1 MTTRRMGPAGAALL
15 VWAAIAAAAPAP
27 ERKPP
32 TAEEIARAVKVV
44 QGDEKLTG
52 RGAVIAAI
60 EDAAVGK
67 TLPEYVFVSVLFRQF
82 PVGRRP
88 PEGLKASNVF
98 AVDRDSKVTSLTDA
112 KDLEKF
118 FREHLAAA
126 KEDDQLKEDA
136 RAWVRLAQQFRQ
148 DGFFKFSLMDDATK
162 VSPAEGGKSV
172 TATVVAM
179 QGGSGTLGATL
190 TFDEAGKL
198 TKVAEE
204 NKLRP
209 GPRPICQAT
218 KLLDADPLVRRMA
231 EQDLLIVGPAAR
243 PYLDEQRAKASPE
256 LRRAIDRLWQSIVD
270 AER

>member
-1 MTTRRMGPAGAALL
+1 MKRCMGLAGVVFLSGAA
-15 VWAAIAAAAPAP
+15 VAAAAPAP

-32 TAEEIARAVKVV
+32 TAEEIAKAVKVV
-44 QGDEKLTG
+44 QGDEKLTA

-67 TLPEYVFVSVLFRQF
+67 ALLDYVFVSVMFRQF
-82 PVGRRP
+82 PVGRVP

-98 AVDRDSKVTSLTDA
+98 AVDRDGKVTVLTDA
-112 KDLEKF
+112 KELEKF
-118 FREHLAAA
+118 FRANLAPA

-136 RAWVRLAQQFRQ
+136 RAWIRLAQQFRQ
-148 DGFFKFSLMDDATK
+148 DGFFQFSLMDEATK

-172 TATVVAM
+172 SATVVAM
-179 QGGSGTLGATL
+179 RGGSGTLAATL

-218 KLLDADPLVRRMA
+218 KLLDADPVVRRMA
-231 EQDLLIVGPAAR
+231 EQDLLLMGTAAR
-243 PYLDEQRAKASPE
+243 PYLDEQHAKAAPE
-256 LRRAIDRLWQSIVD
+256 LRQAIDRLWQRIVD

>member
-1 MTTRRMGPAGAALL
+1 MKRSMGLL
-15 VWAAIAAAAPAP
+15 GVVFLGWAAVAAAAD
-27 ERKPP
+27 RKPP
-32 TAEEIARAVKVV
+32 AAEEIAKAVKVV
-44 QGDEKLTG
+44 QGDEKLAG
-52 RGAVIAAI
+52 RGAAIAAI

-67 TLPEYVFVSVLFRQF
+67 VLPEYVFVSVMFRQF

-98 AVDRDSKVTSLTDA
+98 AVDREGKVTKLTDTGE
-112 KDLEKF
+112 LEKF

-126 KEDDQLKEDA
+126 KEDEQLKEDA
-136 RAWVRLAQQFRQ
+136 RAWVRLAQQLRQ
-148 DGFFKFSLMDDATK
+148 DGFYKFELQDDATK
-162 VSPAEGGKSV
+162 VSPAGGGKSV

-179 QGGSGTLGATL
+179 RGGSGTLGATL

-204 NKLRP
+204 NKLKP

-256 LRRAIDRLWQSIVD
+256 LRRAIDRLWQRIVD